1 MGWSG
6 QDRIKTESTSHQP
19 ASIDPLFPRQS
30 TSNADPMISRR
41 DLRNGGYNLGDAES
55 MASRRDFINGSDT
68 LGKNN

>member
-1 MGWSG
+1 
-6 QDRIKTESTSHQP
+6 
-19 ASIDPLFPRQS
+19 
-30 TSNADPMISRR
+30 MISRR